1 MIWLDII
8 DPKYVLFFKELL
20 PLLSTEFLIT
30 TRSSPNYQE
39 TRALLD
45 LYHMPYLCFGGR
57 GESLEQKYIERL
69 KRSRWFL
76 KLFNKRRPD
85 LLLVGASVEAVQSA
99 FALQIPIAYFLDTPS
114 LGSKPNAKQIIM
126 PPTKLAKLSAPLAD
140 VIFAPFVVP
149 LKAYKL
155 AGVQEVIFYP
165 FIDPVLWL
173 KKPNTELDFRKVC
186 GLNCKRPTLLLRQE
200 EQAHYVSNPTT
211 LFDASILALNE
222 LDVNLVIL
230 PRYSA
235 KPLKKAFGN
244 LKNVFILEQKFS
256 ATDLYAH
263 SDIMLGG
270 GGTMNLESCYYGLPT
285 LSLRSLWLY
294 HDHYLLKHQLMAH
307 ATTLP
312 QVLNFVKN
320 ALLPYENQD
329 IDSTRKNIQ
338 AKNHARAKKVFIK
351 GAINFDFLFKA
362 PLLAKY
368 FNSP

>member
-20 PLLSTEFLIT
+20 PLLQTEVLIT

-57 GESLEQKYIERL
+57 GESLEQKYTERL
-69 KRSRWFL
+69 RRSRWFL
-76 KLFNKRRPD
+76 KLFAKKRPD
-85 LLLVGASVEAVQSA
+85 LLLVGASIEAVQSA

-114 LGSKPNAKQIIM
+114 LGSKPHNKQEIM

-140 VIFAPFVVP
+140 VIFAPFIVP
-149 LKAYKL
+149 LEAYKL
-155 AGVQEVIFYP
+155 AGAQEVIFYP

-173 KKPNTELDFRKVC
+173 KESSEIDFRKTC
-186 GLNCKRPTLLLRQE
+186 GLNCNRPTLLLRQE
-200 EQAHYVSNPTT
+200 EQAHYVSTPTT
-211 LFDASILALNE
+211 LFYESIPALNE
-222 LDVNLVIL
+222 LDVNLIIL

-235 KPLKKAFGN
+235 KPLKKAFGH
-244 LKNVFILEQKFS
+244 LKNVIVLEQKFS
-256 ATDLYAH
+256 APNLYAH
-263 SDIMLGG
+263 SDLMLGG
-270 GGTMNLESCYYGLPT
+270 GGTMNLESCYCGLPT

-307 ATTLP
+307 AKTLP
-312 QVLNFVKN
+312 EVLHFVQN
-320 ALLPYENQD
+320 ALLPYKNQD
-329 IDSTRKNIQ
+329 VNTVRKSIQ
-338 AKNHARAKKVFIK
+338 ATNHAKAKKAFIK
-351 GAINFDFLFKA
+351 GTVNFDFLFKT

-368 FNSP
+368 FGK